1 MEKLLPQK
9 VITLPLHYLKI
20 TLGRSLAGQ
29 LNQGSQSGRMIKLP
43 KLPFSD
49 AVPEKT
55 DIPLWPF
62 ACSTS
67 AQTHGTTMV
76 TLAH

>member
-1 MEKLLPQK
+1 MEKLLPEK

-20 TLGRSLAGQ
+20 TLCRSLAGQ
-29 LNQGSQSGRMIKLP
+29 LNQGSQAGLLIELP

-55 DIPLWPF
+55 GSPLWPF
-62 ACSTS
+62 GCST
-67 AQTHGTTMV
+67 APQTHGTAMG
-76 TLAH
+76 TLAR